1 MGYYKDEYMIFSSYN
16 KEKLKEVRLFLVNR
30 VAEIL
35 MIDDLFEN
43 PYSKPWERAWSY
55 VGDITVSLMG
65 GEYSLILA
73 PDGSKEGWE
82 VSNEMDD
89 VRADVK
95 RYVDEMNWRNG
106 EPSVLDRVDLLILE
120 IHESYV
126 NRHIELR

>member
-30 VAEIL
+30 VVKIL

-43 PYSKPWERAWSY
+43 PWERPWERAWSY

>member
-30 VAEIL
+30 VAEML

-43 PYSKPWERAWSY
+43 PWERAWSY
-55 VGDITVSLMG
+55 VGDIIVPLMG

>member
-30 VAEIL
+30 VAKIL

-43 PYSKPWERAWSY
+43 PWERAWSY
-55 VGDITVSLMG
+55 VGDIIVPLMG

>member
-1 MGYYKDEYMIFSSYN
+1 MGYYRDDYMIFSSYN

-95 RYVDEMNWRNG
+95 KYVDEMNWRNG

>member
-1 MGYYKDEYMIFSSYN
+1 MGYYKDEYMIFNSYN
-16 KEKLKEVRLFLVNR
+16 EEKLKEVRLFLVNR
-30 VAEIL
+30 VVE
-35 MIDDLFEN
+35 MIMIEDLFEN
-43 PYSKPWERAWSY
+43 PWERAWSY

-82 VSNEMDD
+82 VSNAMDV

>member
-30 VAEIL
+30 VAEML

-43 PYSKPWERAWSY
+43 PWERAWSY
-55 VGDITVSLMG
+55 VGDITTSLMG

-106 EPSVLDRVDLLILE
+106 EPSVLDRVNLLILE

>member
-30 VAEIL
+30 VAKIL

-43 PYSKPWERAWSY
+43 PWERAWSY

-126 NRHIELR
+126 NKHIELR

>member
-30 VAEIL
+30 VAKIL

-43 PYSKPWERAWSY
+43 PWERAWSY

>member
-30 VAEIL
+30 VVEIL

-43 PYSKPWERAWSY
+43 PWERAWSY
-55 VGDITVSLMG
+55 VGDIIVPLAG

>member
-1 MGYYKDEYMIFSSYN
+1 MGYYRDDYMIFSSYN

>member
-30 VAEIL
+30 VVEML
-35 MIDDLFEN
+35 MIEDLFEN
-43 PYSKPWERAWSY
+43 PWERAWSY

-82 VSNEMDD
+82 VSNAMDV

>member
-1 MGYYKDEYMIFSSYN
+1 MGYYKDEYMIFNSYN

-30 VAEIL
+30 VVEIL

-43 PYSKPWERAWSY
+43 PWERAWSY

-82 VSNEMDD
+82 ISNGMDD

-95 RYVDEMNWRNG
+95 KYVDEMNWRNG